1 MAQDDSALR
10 RTKKKRSVQHDSEK
24 DVATVE
30 NLANYL
36 GASCFFTC

>member
-30 NLANYL
+30 KLANYL